1 MTNDFAAKLSVLWDG
16 VTRGRTDGAIVRYTT
31 PIGSNEDI
39 TVADARIQEL
49 MRESLP
55 RLPRFIPF

>member
-31 PIGSNEDI
+31 PISPGED
-39 TVADARIQEL
+39 VAAGDARIQEL

-55 RLPRFIPF
+55 GLPRHVPF